1 MMRVELLLLTAVSAF
16 AQTGQTGMLSGK
28 IVDEFGIAVS
38 GASVQAKAAGKEFK
52 ATSSATGEYTIDKLP
67 PGAYEVTVTSA
78 TMKNFVKKDVN
89 VTAAGASHVDVTLLQ
104 VGLGTLG
111 DGDRFAYRRI
121 GYKPPSGPVPRLSD
135 GTPDLSGYWF
145 QSQTDQS
152 KPDDSKPE
160 VRPEQPD
167 PFPWADAIR
176 RERQASNMRDL
187 PDSRCLPAFG
197 FGPKFVH
204 TPSIL
209 VMLGSTGGDSPRQIF
224 LDGRGHPTDL
234 NPTWQGHSVG
244 HWEGNTLVVDTVGF
258 NGLGWIYGGY
268 PMTEALH
275 VIERFHRIDLGHMET
290 EMTME
295 DPPVLRKPW
304 TQKRVLNLDPKEDV
318 EENVCIENEKDYA
331 HMVGK

>member
-1 MMRVELLLLTAVSAF
+1 MRTIALLFLSSAAF
-16 AQTGQTGMLSGK
+16 AQTGAISGK
-28 IVDEFGIAVS
+28 IADEFGVPVS
-38 GASVQAKAAGKEFK
+38 GASVQAQDAAGKQFK
-52 ATSSATGEYTIDKLP
+52 ATSAPAGEYTIDKLP
-67 PGAYEVTVTSA
+67 AGAYEISVTA
-78 TMKNFVKKDVN
+78 LTMKNFVKKDFAVS
-89 VTAAGASHVDVTLLQ
+89 GAETSRLDVTLLEE
-104 VGLGTLG
+104 GLGTLG
-111 DGDRFAYRRI
+111 DGDRFTVAAYRRI
-121 GYKPPSGPVPRLSD
+121 GYAPPSGPVPRLPD

-145 QSQTDQS
+145 QPQS
-152 KPDDSKPE
+152 DESKQE

-167 PFPWADAIR
+167 PYPWAEAIR

-197 FGPKFVH
+197 YGPKFVH

-209 VMLGSTGGDSPRQIF
+209 VMLGSTGGDPPRQIF
-224 LDGRGHPTDL
+224 LDGREHPKEL
-234 NPTWQGHSVG
+234 NPTWFGHSVG
-244 HWEGNTLVVDTVGF
+244 HWEGDTLVVDTVGF

-275 VIERFHRIDLGHMET
+275 VIEQFHRTDLGHMET

-304 TQKRVLNLDPKEDV
+304 TQKRVLNLDLKEDV
-318 EENVCIENEKDYA
+318 EENICIENEKDYG